1 MSWWTFLTSS
11 SSYSGPDGILNLLRE
26 HLAFSGVALLIVTLI
41 ALPLG
46 TILGHFHRGSVVV
59 LGLANLGRAIPSF
72 GVIVIFAVSAW
83 GLNFA
88 TMTATLVLFA
98 MPQVLTNTYTGVAE
112 ADTSTVQAARGIGMG
127 HWGVLWRVELRS
139 AVPLIASGIRS
150 AAVQIVAVATIAGY
164 AGAGGLGQIIFR
176 AYASNLPGQQVGGAI
191 LVVGLALAVQ
201 IVLGLVQRAVT
212 PVPMRRSGLVFRNRV
227 VRPQPAA
234 A

>member
-1 MSWWTFLTSS
+1 MSWWSYLTSS
-11 SSYSGPDGILNLLRE
+11 ENYWGSDGILNLIRE
-26 HLAFSGVALLIVTLI
+26 HVAFSGFALLIVVVI

-46 TILGHFHRGSVVV
+46 VTLGHFHRGSVIV
-59 LGLANLGRAIPSF
+59 LGLANLGRAVPSF

-88 TMTATLVLFA
+88 TLTATLVLFA
-98 MPQVLTNTYTGVAE
+98 LPQVLTNAYTGVAE
-112 ADTSTVQAARGIGMG
+112 ADSATVQAARGIGMG
-127 HWGVLWRVELRS
+127 HWGVLSRVELRS

-164 AGAGGLGQIIFR
+164 AGAGGLGQIVFR
-176 AYASNLPGQQVGGAI
+176 AYASNLPGEQVGGAI

-212 PVPMRRSGLVFRNRV
+212 PVPMRRTGLIFRNRV
-227 VRPQPAA
+227 ARPQPAA